1 MKLPLTPIRCLY
13 RGVDL
18 YGHKVRW
25 FQPRAAT
32 LTSSMANAASAW
44 PPSLLA

>member
-18 YGHKVRW
+18 YGEKVGVVSGRTVT
-25 FQPRAAT
+25 RT
-32 LTSSMANAASAW
+32 HSLVSDANV
-44 PPSLLA
+44 